1 MESAMQ
7 FKHPILIAG
16 AGIGGLMLG
25 IALRRFGFEVQIYE
39 QASRL
44 EPIGFGLSIAPNA
57 LLALRHIGLDR
68 AVEQIGCPI
77 RVGQIK
83 TAQGK
88 LLQTIGLEGLQAKV
102 GGTMVA
108 LHRGRLHQVLLETFG
123 ANDIYLDS
131 TVQSFREERSGVI
144 LVLKN
149 GIEVKGAL
157 LVGADGVRSTIRRQ
171 LCGDTCRRYSGYT
184 AWRGLC
190 PVGELLPQGVGLSV
204 LESDK
209 RFGGTTLADGTIY
222 WYVSYLSEPNQE
234 RDIAP
239 HTALLPR
246 YQTWCSPV
254 PEIVA
259 NTPETAIVHTD
270 IYDCIPLRRWSSQ
283 RVTLLGDAAHPMTP
297 DMGQG
302 ACQAIED
309 AVVLAHA
316 LEQAPSLD
324 IALQHYEQQRI
335 ERTSRIVQQFYQVG
349 KFEHTRN
356 PLLVWLRDALYAWM
370 PPKLL
375 LNQLAMASSFQL
387 ASVE

>member
-1 MESAMQ
+1 MQ

-16 AGIGGLMLG
+16 AGIGGLTLG
-25 IALRRFGFEVQIYE
+25 IALRQFGFEVQIYE
-39 QASRL
+39 QASSL

-57 LLALRHIGLDR
+57 LLALRHIGLDCT
-68 AVEQIGCPI
+68 VEQVGCPI

-88 LLQTIGLEGLQAKV
+88 LLQMIPLEDLKARIGGS
-102 GGTMVA
+102 MVA

-123 ANDIYLDS
+123 AHDLFLNNP
-131 TVQSFREERSGVI
+131 VQSFREQRSGVI
-144 LVLKN
+144 LVLEN
-149 GIEVKGAL
+149 GQEVKGAL
-157 LVGADGVRSTIRRQ
+157 LVGADGIRSTVRWQ
-171 LCGDTCRRYSGYT
+171 LFGETSRRYSGYT

-190 PVGELLPQGVGLSV
+190 PVGDLLPQGIGLSV
-204 LESDK
+204 LGSSE

-234 RDIAP
+234 REITP
-239 HTALLPR
+239 HTSLLPR
-246 YQTWCSPV
+246 YQAWCSPV
-254 PEIVA
+254 PEIIA
-259 NTPETAIVHTD
+259 NTPETAIFHTD
-270 IYDCIPLRRWSSQ
+270 IYDCIPLKRWSSR

-316 LEQAPSLD
+316 LAQAPSLE
-324 IALQHYEQQRI
+324 IALQHYERQRI
-335 ERTSRIVQQFYQVG
+335 KRTSRIVQQSYQVG

-356 PLLVWLRDALYAWM
+356 PLLSLLRHALYTWT
-370 PPKLL
+370 PSKVL

-387 ASVE
+387 AVVE